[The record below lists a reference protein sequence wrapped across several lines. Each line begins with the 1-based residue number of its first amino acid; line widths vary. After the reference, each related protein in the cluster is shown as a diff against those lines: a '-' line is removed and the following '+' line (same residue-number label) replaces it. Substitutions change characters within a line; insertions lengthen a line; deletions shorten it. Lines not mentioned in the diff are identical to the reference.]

1 MKKTLVTLALVAVC
15 AGAFAQGKI
24 SFVNNAA
31 HAVTWGTALKGSDQA
46 LEGTAATA
54 VATPSGATLLVD
66 LYGGAN
72 AGAMTLLT
80 TTVMSASTPGV
91 FGPYNFIST
100 LPAATVQTMQVKVRE
115 ATFTSAELAQAGGGY
130 YGYSPIFTFT
140 PSGTLAYN
148 SIVNAGGTALST
160 WANGPIL
167 VNTAVVPEPTSMALA
182 GIGAASLLI
191 FRRRK

>member
-1 MKKTLVTLALVAVC
+1 MKKVLLTLALVAVT
-15 AGAFAQGKI
+15 AASFGQGKI

-31 HAVTWGTALKGSDQA
+31 HAVTWADVNNIKSADASLA
-46 LEGTAATA
+46 GTAAA
-54 VATPSGATLLVD
+54 AAATPSGATLLVD

-100 LPAATVQTMQVKVRE
+100 LPTTSQTMQVKVRE
-115 ATFTSAELAQAGGGY
+115 VGFTTAELALAGGGY
-130 YGYSPIFTFT
+130 YGFSPIFTFT

-160 WANGPIL
+160 WANAPL
-167 VNTAVVPEPTSMALA
+167 VVQAVVPEPSSMALA

-191 FRRRK
+191 FRRKK